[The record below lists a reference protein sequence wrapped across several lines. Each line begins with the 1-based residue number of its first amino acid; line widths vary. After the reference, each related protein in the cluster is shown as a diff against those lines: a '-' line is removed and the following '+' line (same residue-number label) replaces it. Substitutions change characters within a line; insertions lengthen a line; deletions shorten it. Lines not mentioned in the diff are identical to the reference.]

1 VPFRESCPRGEGGGW
16 TAQNGILRRDD
27 VPAKFN
33 PAGGVIPRMH
43 LGDRELSKMASAT
56 SIAPTAAAKVARAAA
71 GRRAPPAIL
80 VIFGGAGDLT
90 KRLVVPALY
99 NLVRAGRLPDG
110 FSIVGVGFGDVDTQ
124 SWRHDLRQMI
134 QSLAADGGGE
144 FRADGIDADTWDWL
158 SRRMTF
164 LTGDFTQPEIYNRLK
179 AFLAE
184 QSTKLGTGNVLFYL
198 AVADKFFGAII
209 EHLGRA
215 QLTRQ
220 TNGDWRRVII
230 EKPFGHDLAS
240 ARALNAQ
247 ILRILSE
254 DQIYRIDHFLGKE
267 TVQNILVLRF
277 ANGIFEPLWNR
288 DHVSHVQITAAE
300 TVGVENRGKFY
311 DGTGALRDM
320 VPNHLFQLL
329 AMIAMEPPVSFN
341 ANDVRAKKT
350 ELFSAIHP
358 ISPDDAV
365 RGQYAA
371 GTVIGKPARA
381 YRQEPNVAPASTTE
395 TYVALKLAIDNW
407 RWARVPFYLRTGKY
421 LAARTTEIAIH
432 FRQAPYALFRETPV
446 ERLPRNILTL
456 RLQPDEGL
464 SVSFSA
470 KRPGQDIE
478 IDGVAMDFS
487 YRDYFEPLTTVGY
500 ETLIYD
506 CLIGDATLFQR
517 ADTVE
522 AAWCAVQ
529 PVLDAWAARP
539 AGDFPNYAAGS
550 LGPDAADRLL
560 GRDGY
565 AWLPLGDAPQKRN
578 SRG

>member
-1 VPFRESCPRGEGGGW
+1 M
-16 TAQNGILRRDD
+16 T
-27 VPAKFN
+27 
-33 PAGGVIPRMH
+33 
-43 LGDRELSKMASAT
+43 SAT
-56 SIAPTAAAKVARAAA
+56 SVAPTAAKLAKAAN
-71 GRRAPPAIL
+71 RQAPPATL

-99 NLVRAGRLPDG
+99 NLVRAGRLADG
-110 FSIVGVGFGDVDTQ
+110 FSIVGVGRGDVDTQ
-124 SWRHDLRQMI
+124 AWRHDLQQMM
-134 QSLAADGGGE
+134 QSLAADAGGE
-144 FRADGIDADTWDWL
+144 FQADGIDKDAWDWL
-158 SRRMTF
+158 ARRMTF
-164 LTGDFTQPEIYNRLK
+164 LAGDFTQPEIYKRLK
-179 AFLAE
+179 ALLE
-184 QSTKLGTGNVLFYL
+184 QQGAKGRNGNVLFYL
-198 AVADKFFGAII
+198 AVADRFFGAII

-215 QLTRQ
+215 QLTSQ
-220 TNGDWRRVII
+220 SKEGWRRVII

-267 TVQNILVLRF
+267 SVQNILVLRF

-300 TVGVENRGKFY
+300 TVGVETRGKFY
-311 DGTGALRDM
+311 DATGALRDM

-350 ELFSAIHP
+350 ELFCAIHP

-371 GTVIGKPARA
+371 GRVLGKPVRA
-381 YRQEPNVAPASTTE
+381 YRQEPNVAPTSTTE
-395 TYVALKLAIDNW
+395 TYVALKLEIDNW

-421 LAARTTEIAIH
+421 LPARTTEIAIH

-456 RLQPDEGL
+456 RIQPDEGL

-478 IDGVAMDFS
+478 IDGVAMDFA

-506 CLIGDATLFQR
+506 CMIGDATLFQR

-529 PVLDAWAARP
+529 PILDAWAARP
-539 AGDFPNYAAGS
+539 PGDFPNYAAGS

-560 GRDGY
+560 QRDGHT
-565 AWLPLGDAPQKRN
+565 WLPIGAAPPR
-578 SRG
+578 RDRRR